1 MKDLLEKTYHEI
13 RFGKEPV
20 VNMLSKDVE
29 DLHIDLE
36 DIFNSIKVFHIN
48 IVGELYGAFTE
59 IKIDND
65 SDTAYILLTQRV
77 GEDIKYNSNLG
88 YMVHGGGETLT
99 RFLKYDL
106 NKVDP
111 LDEEL
116 SEEVVDILYKS
127 FQDFLNNKGE

>member
-20 VNMLSKDVE
+20 VNMLCKDVE
-29 DLHIDLE
+29 DLQIDLE
-36 DIFNSIKVFHIN
+36 DIFESIKRYDIN
-48 IVGELYGAFTE
+48 IKGSLYGAYTE

-65 SDTAYILLTQRV
+65 SNIAYILLTQRV
-77 GEDIKYNSNLG
+77 NEDEDDNIDIHGYFFSSGEI
-88 YMVHGGGETLT
+88 LT

-111 LDEEL
+111 LNEEL

-127 FQDFLNNKGE
+127 FQDFLNNQGE